1 MKRLLVCLLLCTG
14 CAHWNVTGFG
24 IPMQAT
30 DRYQQTS
37 SESSGKLSSEE
48 KWGVVLILG
57 LAIGGG
63 IAVAAAAN

>member
-1 MKRLLVCLLLCTG
+1 MKRLLLCLLLCTG

-30 DRYQQTS
+30 DRYQRTAA
-37 SESSGKLSSEE
+37 EDPGKLSSEE

-57 LAIGGG
+57 LAIGSGV
-63 IAVAAAAN
+63 AVAIAAN